1 MTTNLGAAYQWFALA
16 AKNGDTEAAKRRDLV
31 MVQLDAETLAAAEQ
45 VVKGWKAKPALA
57 EANEVA
63 EPAGWGMPGE
73 TPTASLVTRAQNL
86 LNKLGYDAGPPN
98 GQLDDQTRNAIKS
111 FERRNGLEET
121 GEVNIPLV
129 TKLERLTS

>member
-1 MTTNLGAAYQWFALA
+1 MPTVFVTGSSDERSRQ
-16 AKNGDTEAAKRRDLV
+16 
-31 MVQLDAETLAAAEQ
+31 AAAEQ
-45 VVKGWKAKPALA
+45 TVKAWQPKSAVP

-63 EPAGWGMPGE
+63 QPSDWAAQAE
-73 TPTASLVTRAQNL
+73 TPNASLITRAQKL

-98 GQLDDQTRNAIKS
+98 GQLGGQTRDAIKS

-121 GEVNIPLV
+121 GEVSIPLV